1 VRHAKSSREYENIAD
16 IDRPL
21 KEKGIKNAYEIARKL
36 KLKNDLPDLIITSP
50 ANRAIHTALI
60 FARVFET
67 NKRLIKIEEEFY
79 DGSVDFY
86 IHQIKETEDIFN
98 SLMLFGHN
106 PGCTELANKLLPEA
120 IDNLPTTGTVKIV
133 FDVDSW
139 RKISREAVKEYDF
152 VFPSGDKNNHNQH
165 ITS

>member
-106 PGCTELANKLLPEA
+106 PGFTELANKLLPEA